1 MPITK
6 QAIKQMRQNAVHK
19 DRNKHYISRMKS
31 MIKLFMEYVKN
42 NESAKAAK
50 VLPQVFSAID
60 TAVKKHLLHK
70 NNAARKKSR
79 LQKSLGAPVKAK
91 VEKKTK

>member
-1 MPITK
+1 
-6 QAIKQMRQNAVHK
+6 MRQNAVHR
-19 DRNKHYISRMKS
+19 DRNKHYVSRMKS
-31 MIKLFMEYVKN
+31 MVKLFMEYVKN

-50 VLPQVFSAID
+50 ILPQVFSAID

-79 LQKSLGAPVKAK
+79 LQKALGKGK
-91 VEKKTK
+91 VEKKAK